1 MLLPEKDTLH
11 TGLVKLASEH
21 AIPNFV
27 KEANA
32 SKVYANIDTLPLEAF
47 GDPVHR
53 SYPLHTKVATWISN
67 GYFLDN
73 YNEIEPGKRELI
85 QDRIQKAAAY
95 FGIEDEIE
103 RQTLEKAA
111 SIKVANHVHELPDS
125 CYMEIST
132 DSTGRTTKRGII
144 RTKEQLTKA
153 ASWLVNNRN
162 DLSLERCTTYADRI
176 LARADEL
183 GVKVAYADN
192 LERMCGLGAND
203 TEDIARA
210 IKVRA
215 DLVKDPALHKQAMAL
230 ATNVR
235 RRQLEPLSNEM
246 YKVACAIDAL
256 DVAADLVSNRRR
268 GELQLPEDI
277 CFNHSMGELTKI
289 ASETVHLTSG
299 EVFSLEKI
307 ASISRLDFESAFG
320 SDLADECY
328 EDSEFQPKTA
338 SYVLASLPRPD
349 AERLV
354 TMLKSKGIEPETT
367 TKAASAIGIPRD
379 LYELFG

>member
-1 MLLPEKDTLH
+1 MLLPEQDTLH
-11 TGLVKLASEH
+11 TGLAKLAEEH
-21 AIPNFV
+21 AIPAFV
-27 KEANA
+27 KQANA
-32 SKVYANIDTLPLEAF
+32 SSIYANTDTLPLEAF
-47 GDPVHR
+47 GDPVKR
-53 SYPLHTKVATWISN
+53 SYPLHTKVATWVSN

-111 SIKVANHVHELPDS
+111 SIKVASVVHELPDS
-125 CYMEIST
+125 CYMEISY
-132 DSTGRTTKRGII
+132 DNGKPVKRGII
-144 RTKEQLTKA
+144 YSDKQLTKA
-153 ASWLVNNRN
+153 ANWLVTNRN
-162 DLSLERCTTYADRI
+162 ELPLEKCTEYADRI

-183 GVKVAYADN
+183 NIKVAHADE

-215 DLVKDPALHKQAMAL
+215 DLVKDPELHKQAMAL
-230 ATNVR
+230 AINVKR
-235 RRQLEPLSNEM
+235 RKLDPLSNEL

-256 DVAADLVSNRRR
+256 DTAAGLVSNRRR
-268 GELQLPEDI
+268 GELQLPEEI
-277 CFNHSMGELTKI
+277 CFNHSIGELTKI

-299 EVFSLEKI
+299 EVYSLEKI

-320 SDLADECY
+320 SDLADECF

-354 TMLKSKGIEPETT
+354 AMLKDKGIEPETT
-367 TKAASAIGIPRD
+367 TKAASAIGIPKA
-379 LYELFG
+379 LYDIYG